1 VAKPAPD
8 PFVKKKLE
16 EKSNK
21 RLKTDVEDSNY
32 SSINN
37 IKSITTPLWNMP
49 YTDQV
54 RDFIIL

>member
-1 VAKPAPD
+1 
-8 PFVKKKLE
+8 VKKKLE

-21 RLKTDVEDSNY
+21 RLKTNAEDSNY

-37 IKSITTPLWNMP
+37 IKSITTPLWNIP

-54 RDFIIL
+54 RDFIVL